1 VAEKNH
7 HHGGALVTA
16 AGRER
21 GRLLVVLGIYVV
33 MIAAMVVGAWAT
45 GSLALVAEAGHVAVD
60 GSGVAI
66 ALVASRLATRAPSN
80 TRTFGWMRAEI
91 VAALLNCVLLL
102 ALGVYI
108 AYGAL
113 QRLADPPEVAGG
125 WVIAFAVVGLIGNG
139 VSLLLLVRGSRTSLN
154 VRAVFLEVASDAIGS
169 VAIIVSGVVI
179 LTTGFQ
185 RADAIAALVIGVVIV
200 PRVFVLLRQSVN
212 IIMQGVPAGID
223 VDAIR
228 THIVA
233 MNGVQDVHSLHVWAV
248 TSGVPVI
255 SAHVV
260 VDDDVIASGSG
271 AEMLDRLVE
280 CLRGHFEIEH
290 CTFQIEPHQHR
301 SHEGSY
307 HQI

>member
-1 VAEKNH
+1 
-7 HHGGALVTA
+7 
-16 AGRER
+16 
-21 GRLLVVLGIYVV
+21 
-33 MIAAMVVGAWAT
+33 
-45 GSLALVAEAGHVAVD
+45 
-60 GSGVAI
+60 
-66 ALVASRLATRAPSN
+66 
-80 TRTFGWMRAEI
+80 
-91 VAALLNCVLLL
+91 
-102 ALGVYI
+102 
-108 AYGAL
+108 
-113 QRLADPPEVAGG
+113 
-125 WVIAFAVVGLIGNG
+125 
-139 VSLLLLVRGSRTSLN
+139 
-154 VRAVFLEVASDAIGS
+154 
-169 VAIIVSGVVI
+169 
-179 LTTGFQ
+179 
-185 RADAIAALVIGVVIV
+185 
-200 PRVFVLLRQSVN
+200 
-212 IIMQGVPAGID
+212 MQGVPAGID